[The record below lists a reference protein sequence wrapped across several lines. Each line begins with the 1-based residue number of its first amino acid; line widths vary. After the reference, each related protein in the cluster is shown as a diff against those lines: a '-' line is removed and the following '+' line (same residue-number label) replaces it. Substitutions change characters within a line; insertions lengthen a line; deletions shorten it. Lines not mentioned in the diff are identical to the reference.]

1 MRRKKKQANEAGV
14 RKYKEGNNR
23 LRASNLEKESTLST
37 LNGNGNT
44 LNDKQVERTVE
55 KRSYKINVPKPNEKP
70 I

>member
-44 LNDKQVERTVE
+44 LNDKQVERIVE
-55 KRSYKINVPKPNEKP
+55 KRSYKITVPKPNEKP